1 MASEVE
7 DTLKRIQSHRGVI
20 GTIVVNNEGLYSLTD
35 FSLKL
40 SVFIKYFQY
49 LIIFIGIPIKSTL
62 DNSTSVQYAG
72 LIQQL
77 ADKARSVVRDLDP
90 SNDLMFLRMRTK
102 KHEIMVAP
110 GK

>member
-20 GTIVVNNEGLYSLTD
+20 GTIVVNNE
-35 FSLKL
+35 
-40 SVFIKYFQY
+40 
-49 LIIFIGIPIKSTL
+49 GIPIKSTL

-110 GK
+110 DKDFIMIVIQNPTETQS

>member
-1 MASEVE
+1 MF
-7 DTLKRIQSHRGVI
+7 
-20 GTIVVNNEGLYSLTD
+20 NNN
-35 FSLKL
+35 
-40 SVFIKYFQY
+40 VF
-49 LIIFIGIPIKSTL
+49 LGIPIKSTL

-110 GK
+110 GNFHQMYFFY

>member
-1 MASEVE
+1 M
-7 DTLKRIQSHRGVI
+7 DNLCIIQYHTLIRIRI
-20 GTIVVNNEGLYSLTD
+20 LFL
-35 FSLKL
+35 
-40 SVFIKYFQY
+40 
-49 LIIFIGIPIKSTL
+49 GIPIKSTL

-110 GK
+110 GKFH